1 MYFNF
6 PLLILTSKLVILF
19 IAVLFILFY
28 IKIKFF
34 KIKIHFLDNNFYE
47 RHIKFYDLNGI
58 IHFHSTYS
66 DGSGKIENLIKIA
79 KKLKADFLISSDH
92 NTLKPK
98 YDGLEGYYEN
108 LFYFAGEEI
117 NTEFGHFLAL
127 GIKDEIKRGDYKD
140 VLLNIKKQNGAGI
153 ICHPYNWW
161 TPWKNFS
168 VSGYN
173 GIEIINLDSQ
183 WRGMNPL
190 YILLVLITYKINSFY
205 SLHFLAHKP
214 KKTLKFWDSVQK
226 HNRMIT
232 GIASIDAH
240 SNVKISKKIRVHFPK
255 YEELFSVARTHLLL
269 DRKFSG
275 NNNNIEED
283 KSLIVKAIKKGSC
296 YFSFDLLGKPE
307 GFYFE
312 AEAVKQNKKNEYFAS
327 GDTINLKKMKNEI
340 QYINF
345 YSGININH
353 KKTNYE
359 IILYKNGKELNRV
372 KNSAIKYKYE
382 IKNTR
387 SISSQHSDAAEESK
401 DSVKPS
407 QHNVPSQSDKVAD
420 IYMQG
425 NIDIKNKNCDND
437 NDDKDIKIIRDF
449 INNNKPES
457 SNFYRVEINIIKG
470 YKKIAYLYSNNI
482 EIFG

>member
-1 MYFNF
+1 MYFNLHLPF
-6 PLLILTSKLVILF
+6 LILGSRLIILAIIILLLLIYVKVKL
-19 IAVLFILFY
+19 
-28 IKIKFF
+28 F
-34 KIKIHFLDNNFYE
+34 KIKIYFSELNTYKGHKN
-47 RHIKFYDLNGI
+47 FYDLNGI

-98 YDGLEGYYEN
+98 YDGIEGYYEN

-127 GIKDEIKRGDYKD
+127 GIEDEIKRGNYKD
-140 VLLNIKKQNGAGI
+140 VLAEIKKQNGVGI

-168 VSGYN
+168 VKGYA

-190 YILLVLITYKINSFY
+190 YILLVLLTYKINSFY

-214 KKTLKFWDSVQK
+214 KKTLKFWDGVQK
-226 HNRMIT
+226 HNKMIT

-240 SNVKISKKIRVHFPK
+240 SNVKLSKNIRIHFPK

-275 NNNNIEED
+275 RNNDSDIRAD
-283 KSLIVKAIKKGSC
+283 KNLIVKAIKKGSC
-296 YFSFDLLGKPE
+296 YFSFDLFGKPE

-312 AEAVKQNKKNEYFAS
+312 AGIAEENKKEEYFTS
-327 GDTINLKKMKNEI
+327 GDIINLKKIKNKI
-340 QYINF
+340 RCINF
-345 YSGININH
+345 YSGININY

-359 IILYKNGKELNRV
+359 IILYKNGKKLHSV
-372 KNSAIKYKYE
+372 KNKTLEYNYIIDDFNGGNK
-382 IKNTR
+382 
-387 SISSQHSDAAEESK
+387 
-401 DSVKPS
+401 
-407 QHNVPSQSDKVAD
+407 HNK
-420 IYMQG
+420 QG
-425 NIDIKNKNCDND
+425 GA
-437 NDDKDIKIIRDF
+437 
-449 INNNKPES
+449 
-457 SNFYRVEINIIKG
+457 NFYRVEIDIIIHG
-470 YKKIAYLYSNNI
+470 YKKITYLYSNNV
-482 EIFG
+482 EIFGE

>member
-1 MYFNF
+1 MYFNSIF
-6 PLLILTSKLVILF
+6 LILGARYIILLIVILLILI
-19 IAVLFILFY
+19 Y
-28 IKIKFF
+28 IRIKSF
-34 KIKIHFLDNNFYE
+34 KIKIHFLDNNSYKV
-47 RHIKFYDLNGI
+47 HIKFYDLNGI

-98 YDGLEGYYEN
+98 YDGLEGYYGN

-140 VLLNIKKQNGAGI
+140 VLLNIKKQNGLGI
-153 ICHPYNWW
+153 ICHPHNWW

-168 VSGYN
+168 VSGFN

-190 YILLVLITYKINSFY
+190 YILLVLLTYKINSFY
-205 SLHFLAHKP
+205 SLHFLSHKP

-226 HNRMIT
+226 HNKMIT

-240 SNVKISKKIRVHFPK
+240 SNVKLSKKIRIHFPK

-269 DRKFSG
+269 ERKFSG
-275 NNNNIEED
+275 RNNDDDIEAD
-283 KSLIVKAIKKGSC
+283 KKLIVKAIKKGSC
-296 YFSFDLLGKPE
+296 YFAFDLFGKPE

-312 AEAVKQNKKNEYFAS
+312 AGISEGNNKEEYFTS
-327 GDTINLKKMKNEI
+327 GDIINLKKIKNKI

-345 YSGININH
+345 YSGININY

-359 IILYKNGKELNRV
+359 IVLYKNGKKLHSA
-372 KNSAIKYKYE
+372 KNKTLEYKY
-382 IKNTR
+382 
-387 SISSQHSDAAEESK
+387 
-401 DSVKPS
+401 
-407 QHNVPSQSDKVAD
+407 
-420 IYMQG
+420 
-425 NIDIKNKNCDND
+425 
-437 NDDKDIKIIRDF
+437 IIGDF
-449 INNNKPES
+449 TGRNERGKQRE
-457 SNFYRVEINIIKG
+457 SNFYRVEVNILRG
-470 YKKIAYLYSNNI
+470 YKKITYLYSNNV
-482 EIFG
+482 EIFGE

>member
-1 MYFNF
+1 MYFNSLF
-6 PLLILTSKLVILF
+6 LILGARYIILLVVILL
-19 IAVLFILFY
+19 VLIY

-34 KIKIHFLDNNFYE
+34 KIKIHFLDNNSYKG
-47 RHIKFYDLNGI
+47 HIKFYDLNGI

-79 KKLKADFLISSDH
+79 NKLKADFLISSDH

-98 YDGLEGYYEN
+98 YDGLEGYYGN

-140 VLLNIKKQNGAGI
+140 VLLNIKKQNGLGI
-153 ICHPYNWW
+153 ICHPHNWW

-168 VSGYN
+168 VSGFN

-214 KKTLKFWDSVQK
+214 KKTLEFWDSVQK
-226 HNRMIT
+226 HNRLIT

-240 SNVKISKKIRVHFPK
+240 SNVKISKNKRVKFPK
-255 YEELFSVARTHLLL
+255 YEELFSIARTHLLL
-269 DRKFSG
+269 DEKFSG
-275 NNNNIEED
+275 NIEKD

-296 YFSFDLLGKPE
+296 YFSFDLFGLPS

-312 AEAVKQNKKNEYFAS
+312 AETIGQNNRNENFAS
-327 GDTINLKKMKNEI
+327 GDTINLKKMKDEI

-359 IILYKNGKELNRV
+359 IILYKNGKQLYMV
-372 KNSAIKYKYE
+372 KNSALEFKIK
-382 IKNTR
+382 
-387 SISSQHSDAAEESK
+387 ISCDNVNFEP
-401 DSVKPS
+401 VKPT
-407 QHNVPSQSDKVAD
+407 DKLNAE
-420 IYMQG
+420 
-425 NIDIKNKNCDND
+425 IKNKNDDNYG
-437 NDDKDIKIIRDF
+437 IKTIKDF

-470 YKKIAYLYSNNI
+470 YKKITYLYSNNI
-482 EIFG
+482 EIFGE

>member
-6 PLLILTSKLVILF
+6 PLLILSSKLVILF
-19 IAVLFILFY
+19 IVVLFILFY

-34 KIKIHFLDNNFYE
+34 KIKIHISEHNSSSYKG
-47 RHIKFYDLNGI
+47 HIKFFDLNGI
-58 IHFHSTYS
+58 IHFHSIYS

-92 NTLKPK
+92 NTLQPK
-98 YDGLEGYYEN
+98 YDGLEGYYGN

-127 GIKDEIKRGDYKD
+127 GIKDEIKKGNYKD

-214 KKTLKFWDSVQK
+214 KKTLKFWDSVQR
-226 HNRMIT
+226 HNRIIT

-240 SNVKISKKIRVHFPK
+240 SNVKISKNVRVKFPK
-255 YEELFSVARTHLLL
+255 YEELFSVVRTHLLL

-275 NNNNIEED
+275 GNIEED
-283 KSLIVKAIKKGSC
+283 KSLIIKAIKKGSC
-296 YFSFDLLGKPE
+296 YFSFDLLGKPS

-327 GDTINLKKMKNEI
+327 GDTINFKKMKNEI

-353 KKTNYE
+353 KMTNYE
-359 IILYKNGKELNRV
+359 IILYKNGKELYRI
-372 KNSAIKYKYE
+372 KNSALEYKIE
-382 IKNTR
+382 NT
-387 SISSQHSDAAEESK
+387 HSAVSK
-401 DSVKPS
+401 
-407 QHNVPSQSDKVAD
+407 SDKFT
-420 IYMQG
+420 G
-425 NIDIKNKNCDND
+425 KFNINIKKKNSDNNDIKKT
-437 NDDKDIKIIRDF
+437 IKDF
-449 INNNKPES
+449 IDKNKSEK
-457 SNFYRVEINIIKG
+457 SNFYRIEINIIKK
-470 YKKIAYLYSNNI
+470 YKKITYLYSNNI
-482 EIFG
+482 EIFNE